1 MAKSPQLE
9 DGYTSIANE
18 LLEAI
23 YNTHFSEYESRT
35 FWFIVRMTYGWKHK
49 MDTIALSQFEKG
61 VIDKDGKLLV
71 RGLNI
76 NHSKI
81 CQTIN
86 CLVSRNIIIRKKDGY
101 ITSYGLQK
109 DYDEWDKTTKHN
121 IKSSVQSDTSHSAT
135 SLLDTVQSDTSPKD
149 TPPVSNQSL
158 PSVQPVT
165 ETSVQPVTETSVQ
178 PVTHQRNKRNKETYT
193 KTIFP
198 KKDIYG
204 EFQNVKL
211 TKEEYEKLVIKFGD
225 VIAKEKI
232 EILSSGKESKGY
244 KYSSDYA
251 AILTWSRKDDKDK
264 NNGHKQNTRQPLLTG
279 EDLLKDNEEYFSQQR
294 GAENV

>member
-135 SLLDTVQSDTSPKD
+135 SLLDTVQSDTIPKD

-158 PSVQPVT
+158 KLVSNQ
-165 ETSVQPVTETSVQ
+165 S
-178 PVTHQRNKRNKETYT
+178 
-193 KTIFP
+193 
-198 KKDIYG
+198 
-204 EFQNVKL
+204 L
-211 TKEEYEKLVIKFGD
+211 TKETKEIKKR
-225 VIAKEKI
+225 IPKQYYQRKI
-232 EILSSGKESKGY
+232 YMENFKMS
-244 KYSSDYA
+244 
-251 AILTWSRKDDKDK
+251 
-264 NNGHKQNTRQPLLTG
+264 N
-279 EDLLKDNEEYFSQQR
+279 LLKKNMK
-294 GAENV
+294 N

>member
-109 DYDEWDKTTKHN
+109 DYDGWDKSTKHN
-121 IKSSVQSDTSHSAT
+121 IISSVQLDTSHSAT
-135 SLLDTVQSDTSPKD
+135 SQLDTVQPDTNQID
-149 TPPVSNQSL
+149 TPPVSSQSL

-193 KTIFP
+193 KTILP
-198 KKDIYG
+198 NKDIYG

-211 TKEEYEKLVIKFGD
+211 TKEEYKKLVIKFGEA
-225 VIAKEKI
+225 IASEKI
-232 EILSSGKESKGY
+232 EILSEGKESRGY
-244 KYSSDYA
+244 KYKNDYA
-251 AILTWSRKDDKDK
+251 TILNWARRDDKDK
-264 NNGHKQNTRQPLLTG
+264 NNGHKQNNQQPILS
-279 EDLLKDNEEYFSQQR
+279 NEEMVKVNEDWIKQHGGQ
-294 GAENV
+294 NV

>member
-165 ETSVQPVTETSVQ
+165 ETSVQPVT
-178 PVTHQRNKRNKETYT
+178 HQRNKRNKETYT
-193 KTIFP
+193 KTILP

-264 NNGHKQNTRQPLLTG
+264 NNGHKQNLPQSILS
-279 EDLLKDNEEYFSQQR
+279 NEEMVKVNEDWIKQHGGQ
-294 GAENV
+294 NV

>member
-61 VIDKDGKLLV
+61 VIDKDGKPLV

-81 CQTIN
+81 CQAIN

-109 DYDEWDKTTKHN
+109 DYDGWDKKAKLNTKT
-121 IKSSVQSDTSHSAT
+121 SVHSATSHSAT
-135 SLLDTVQSDTSPKD
+135 SQLDTVQSDTSPKD
-149 TPPVSNQSL
+149 TPPVSNQTL
-158 PSVQPVT
+158 PSVQPDT
-165 ETSVQPVTETSVQ
+165 ETSVQPDTETSVQ
-178 PVTHQRNKRNKETYT
+178 PDTHQINERNKETIT
-193 KTIFP
+193 KTILP

-211 TKEEYEKLVIKFGD
+211 TKEEYDKLVIKFGEI
-225 VIAKEKI
+225 IAKEKI
-232 EILSSGKESKGY
+232 ENLSGYIASVGK
-244 KYSSDYA
+244 KYSNHYA
-251 AILTWSRKDDKDK
+251 TILTWSRKDDKDK
-264 NNGHKQNTRQPLLTG
+264 NNGHKQNNQQPIVSNDEMVKIN
-279 EDLLKDNEEYFSQQR
+279 EDWIKQHGGQ
-294 GAENV
+294 NV

>member
-109 DYDEWDKTTKHN
+109 DYDGWDKTTKHN

-165 ETSVQPVTETSVQ
+165 ETSVQPVT
-178 PVTHQRNKRNKETYT
+178 HQRNKRNKETYT
-193 KTIFP
+193 KTILP

-264 NNGHKQNTRQPLLTG
+264 NNGHKQNLPQSILS
-279 EDLLKDNEEYFSQQR
+279 NEEMVKVNEDWIKQHGGQ
-294 GAENV
+294 NV